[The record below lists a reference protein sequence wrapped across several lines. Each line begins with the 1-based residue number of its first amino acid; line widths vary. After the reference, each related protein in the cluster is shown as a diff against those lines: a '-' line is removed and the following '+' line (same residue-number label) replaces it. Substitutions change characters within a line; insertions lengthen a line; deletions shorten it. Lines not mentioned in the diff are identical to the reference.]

1 MAETIKLV
9 VHDMEGHIVH
19 FTIRSTT
26 RMGLVFAAFGKR
38 AKWGRA
44 VQVDLI
50 KPTLKAPGTKRVN
63 MINCCLICVNFASI
77 LLSISTCVAT
87 PR

>member
-1 MAETIKLV
+1 MIWDGPDCSNAIIMGAQRVAETINLV
-9 VHDMEGHIVH
+9 VRDMDHIVH
-19 FTIRSTT
+19 FVIRSTK

-44 VQVDLI
+44 LQID
-50 KPTLKAPGTKRVN
+50 P
-63 MINCCLICVNFASI
+63 
-77 LLSISTCVAT
+77 LSN